1 MRDNFIRCAAV
12 SPDVTVA
19 DPLANELS
27 IKAYMDEAAKNN
39 VSVLVFP
46 ELCLTGYTCNDLFLQ
61 DTLLKNSLDAVI
73 RLAEYTKDK
82 NFIAFVGLPFMYGN
96 CLYNVAAALCNGR
109 IIGLIPKKNLP
120 SYSEFYETRHFTPG
134 FDECV
139 NITVGDCSVPFGSKL
154 LFACKDIPS
163 LVMPCSLVRPAAL
176 LSTRRTLAAHPRP
189 QRTFEFLG
197 AERRQEPLPRD
208 RESPCRSHIHEKCQ
222 NFAGCNTRGT

>member
-96 CLYNVAAALCNGR
+96 CLYNVAAALCDGR
-109 IIGLIPKKNLP
+109 IIGLIPKKIFPLIRN
-120 SYSEFYETRHFTPG
+120 FM
-134 FDECV
+134 
-139 NITVGDCSVPFGSKL
+139 KQ
-154 LFACKDIPS
+154 DIS
-163 LVMPCSLVRPAAL
+163 
-176 LSTRRTLAAHPRP
+176 PRVL
-189 QRTFEFLG
+189 TNV
-197 AERRQEPLPRD
+197 
-208 RESPCRSHIHEKCQ
+208 SI
-222 NFAGCNTRGT
+222 